1 MAETAT
7 EAARARLAALA
18 RDREH
23 LGRGDI
29 AYIFAITLRAAESRV
44 RYELAHAAEAG
55 ADAYP
60 GERVPL
66 VPLPDVRIEQ
76 GPRRTLR
83 FWTPAAVDRFLDTY
97 GAEASDPDRIL
108 AERARRATATP
119 PVVDRSQRRCCVIA

>member
-97 GAEASDPDRIL
+97 GAEASDANWRKAL
-108 AERARRATATP
+108 ETRETRNRYTAGRGSEST
-119 PVVDRSQRRCCVIA
+119 